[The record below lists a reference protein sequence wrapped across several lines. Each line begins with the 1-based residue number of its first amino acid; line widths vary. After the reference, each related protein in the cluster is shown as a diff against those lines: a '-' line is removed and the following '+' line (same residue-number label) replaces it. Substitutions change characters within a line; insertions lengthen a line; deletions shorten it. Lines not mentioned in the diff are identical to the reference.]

1 MLKTAISHLREEV
14 IDLYNQHSTY
24 KKVAMILCERYPEL
38 PGPNWVRELV
48 SLEVSDIAGCQD
60 VLDENARL
68 RKQKVKATDK
78 LRKERRTQLDV
89 DRKENAIEELL
100 TDIQENLKTVGKD
113 LKKTQRYSGRFERKG
128 TVLVVHLSD
137 LHLQELVDLPG
148 RNRFDFVIASKRLQ
162 LMAEKVKALSKC
174 FDSTRIVL
182 AIGGDLI
189 NSDRRHDEV
198 LNNATNRSRA
208 VVIATHILRQFILDL
223 RQNFYID
230 VVGVTGN
237 EGRAKMELAWSEI
250 GATDSYDAL
259 CYWFLEQVLAG
270 DKGIRFN
277 PLQAN
282 ESVFTIHDQTFLVI
296 HGHQIR
302 ATDQKAVQSII
313 AKYSIRNIKVSHILC
328 GHIHSTMISDF
339 VSRNSSL
346 CGSNSYSENGLNFN
360 SKAGQNIHIV
370 SQQGIDGYKADL
382 QDIEGVEG
390 YDCMTELQ
398 RHGARTL
405 DKTPNPDHQIQ
416 PLVIC

>member
-1 MLKTAISHLREEV
+1 MAKTSISQYREEV
-14 IDLYNQHSTY
+14 LELYNTHLQF
-24 KKVAMILCERYPEL
+24 KKVAEILCERHPEL
-38 PGPNWVRELV
+38 PGWNHVRGLV
-48 SLEVSDIAGCQD
+48 ALEVSDEAACNDI
-60 VLDENARL
+60 LDEAAKL
-68 RKQKVKATDK
+68 RKQKVKAQDK
-78 LRKERRTQLDV
+78 LRKERRLQIDQC
-89 DRKENAIEELL
+89 RKENAHEELL
-100 TDIQENLKTVGKD
+100 NEIQENLNNVGKH
-113 LKKTQRYSGRFERKG
+113 LKATQRYSGPFKRKG

-137 LHLQELVDLPG
+137 LHLQELIDLPG
-148 RNRFDFVIASKRLQ
+148 RNKFDFIVASKRLQ
-162 LMAEKVKALSKC
+162 LMAQKVKALGAC
-174 FDSTRIVL
+174 FDATRIVL

-208 VVIATHILRQFILDL
+208 VVLATHILRQFILDL

-237 EGRAKMELAWSEI
+237 EGRAKEELAWSEL

-282 ESVFTIHDQTFLVI
+282 ECIFTIHDQTFLVM
-296 HGHQIR
+296 HGHQVR
-302 ATDQKAVQSII
+302 ATDQKAVQSIM
-313 AKYSIRNIKVSHILC
+313 AKYAIRDIKVNHVLC

-360 SKAGQNIHIV
+360 SKAGQNVHIV
-370 SQQGIDGYKADL
+370 TAQGIDGFKCDL
-382 QDIEGVEG
+382 QNIEGVAG
-390 YDCMTELQ
+390 YDVMTELQ
-398 RHGARTL
+398 RHSARTL
-405 DKTPNPDHQIQ
+405 DREPNPDTQVKPI
-416 PLVIC
+416 VII

>member
-1 MLKTAISHLREEV
+1 MLKTAISHLREE
-14 IDLYNQHSTY
+14 ILDLYQTY
-24 KKVAMILCERYPEL
+24 QTYTKVAQIICERHPDL

-48 SLEVSDIAGCQD
+48 SLEVSDIAGDQD
-60 VLDENARL
+60 LLDENAKL
-68 RKQKVKATDK
+68 RRQKVKATDR
-78 LRKERRTQLDV
+78 LRKERRSQLEF
-89 DRKENAIEELL
+89 DRKETAIEELL
-100 TDIQENLKTVGKD
+100 TDIQENLKSVGKD
-113 LKKTQRYSGRFERKG
+113 LKKTQRYSGKFQRKG

-148 RNRFDFVIASKRLQ
+148 RNRFDFVVASKRLQ
-162 LMAEKVKALSKC
+162 LMAQKVKALGKC
-174 FDSTRIVL
+174 FDSTRMVL

-198 LNNATNRSRA
+198 LNNSTNRSRA
-208 VVIATHILRQFILDL
+208 VVLATHLLRQFILDL
-223 RQNFYID
+223 RQTFYID
-230 VVGVTGN
+230 IVGVTGN
-237 EGRAKMELAWSEI
+237 EGRAKQELAWSEI

-259 CYWFLEQVLAG
+259 TYWFLEQVLQG

-282 ESVFTIHDQTFLVI
+282 ECIFSIHNETFLVI

-313 AKYSIRNIKVSHILC
+313 SKYAIRDIKISHILC

-370 SQQGIDGYKADL
+370 TQQGIDGFKADL
-382 QDIEGVEG
+382 QDIEGVDG
-390 YDCMTELQ
+390 YDCISELQ
-398 RHGARTL
+398 RHGARML
-405 DKTPNPDHQIQ
+405 DKKPNPDHQVK